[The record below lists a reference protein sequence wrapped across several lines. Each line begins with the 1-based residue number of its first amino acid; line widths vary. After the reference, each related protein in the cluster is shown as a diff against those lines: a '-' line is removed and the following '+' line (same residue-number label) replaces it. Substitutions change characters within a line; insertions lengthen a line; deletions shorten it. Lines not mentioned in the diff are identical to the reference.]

1 MNTEIETQFCDAI
14 TSGDTPTTL
23 NLLEENPTLV
33 NARGS
38 VHPDHREW
46 MAKNGAEAGWTALH
60 LAAHYG
66 QLEIAKALI
75 AKGAKISAIADN
87 AISNTP
93 LHAAVAGGKAEII
106 ALLIEAGADTDQ
118 TDRNSFKPIDL
129 AKQSQNQKLI
139 ELF

>member
-23 NLLEENPTLV
+23 SLLEENPALANTK
-33 NARGS
+33 GS

-46 MAKNGAEAGWTALH
+46 MAKNKAEKGWTALH

-75 AKGAKISAIADN
+75 AKGAKINTIADN

-106 ALLIEAGADTDQ
+106 ALLIEAGADTEL